1 MTKYVAGRITI
12 GKINKNTRGSNETR
26 KGYYNQLTK
35 TNKKIFD
42 IKKQVSQSQV
52 FL

>member
-1 MTKYVAGRITI
+1 MTKYVVGRITI
-12 GKINKNTRGSNETR
+12 GRIKKNSKGSNETR

-42 IKKQVSQSQV
+42 T
-52 FL
+52 